1 MLMTTFRVC
10 TNQIIECGTGA
21 GGRHISYGQLEFKV
35 SMPQKIMMSFM
46 MNRIKRRGQI
56 LSPKWTHAQFLEELV
71 YDFSYYLDK

>member
-1 MLMTTFRVC
+1 MTTFRVC

-21 GGRHISYGQLEFKV
+21 GGRLEFKV
-35 SMPQKIMMSFM
+35 SMPQKFMMSFM
-46 MNRIKRRGQI
+46 MNRIKRRGQV